1 MTDIVEQLRSYAD
14 DAADIGAADEAIII
28 SRAADEIE
36 WLRGE
41 RNRLAADL
49 AKAHRDIIPWIEK
62 AGAAAPTQDASKV
75 TVSRDLVDS
84 VLADAETWVIGHYF
98 TDGEIHPALRHKY
111 IRDMEDIWKLQA
123 EMGVTKGE

>member
-1 MTDIVEQLRSYAD
+1 MSPHDIIYNVLERSVGFNEAD
-14 DAADIGAADEAIII
+14 KLTT
-28 SRAADEIE
+28 EILE
-36 WLRGE
+36 
-41 RNRLAADL
+41 RLATQGFVVVH
-49 AKAHRDIIPWIEK
+49 AKAV
-62 AGAAAPTQDASKV
+62 TQQDGKV